1 MDAIEKLFVS
11 LGLDS
16 NLSADV
22 AAAEDDLDDL
32 ENAAEKTANKIA
44 QDFQKVGDAAKQ
56 IGRDLTFFVTAPLL
70 AFGAL
75 SVKASSDAAETQAK
89 FEQVFGDMA
98 DDMNEWVEAYGSAQG
113 RARTDLQEM
122 TATMMS
128 IVKAMGLVGEEGAE
142 LSTTITQLSV
152 DMGAFHNVS
161 DEEAFVA
168 LRAAI
173 IGSYMPMRRFGVVL
187 SEAAVEQELLNMGIA
202 GGTDAATDAEKA
214 QARLNIVMAA
224 TTDVQGAA
232 AREADGFANQMK
244 ALEADATE
252 MAETVG
258 EDLLPIAKRGIEIVR
273 QMIQGYTR
281 LDDST
286 RKVILV
292 TAGFAAALGPA
303 IWLAGTMV
311 SAIGSIR
318 LAIDAYKVSTFAA
331 TLATRGFS
339 AALLTTPAG
348 MVALAVAGLVA
359 GLAVLT
365 WHLGRAEDKAFDLGD
380 AMAYSADEMREH
392 AATLREEGDL
402 LDQMIAVISGDLGNL
417 TDNLSLLANPIDRAK
432 SLFGELTYV
441 FSGARQEMRD
451 AEAAQ
456 WDYAATMR
464 DAMDAAESELR
475 KADRAYSDHQRA
487 VSDLGRQYD
496 DLKSAIDRALEFPE
510 DIDDQGRAIE
520 HAEIALER
528 AKERQ
533 RNLGPDATRL
543 DRQEADLAV
552 RDAEDRLDDARKRLK
567 ELETEQSEILG
578 GQTIEQAQDRLVEL
592 QTQKDEETALM
603 ETALVDRNNL
613 QKIYDAIAE
622 QNDEDLHQGYKDRW
636 AALKTYF
643 DQNPIA
649 KQIGLDLGW
658 FGAKTGSVPALA
670 DGGIVTRPTLAL
682 VGEAGPEAIIP
693 LRSGGGDSTT
703 SIGGDTLHI
712 GQITVRNDQDLDE
725 IFRKWEEMQRT
736 KRIQRGVRA

>member
-11 LGLDS
+11 LGLKS
-16 NLSADV
+16 TLSDDV

-32 ENAAEKTANKIA
+32 EKEAEKTANKIA
-44 QDFQKVGDAAKQ
+44 QDFQKVGDAAKK
-56 IGRDLTFFVTAPLL
+56 IGKDLTLFVTTPLL

-89 FEQVFGDMA
+89 FEQVFGSMA

-122 TATMMS
+122 SATMMS
-128 IVKAMGLVGEEGAE
+128 IVKAMHLSDEAGME
-142 LSTTITQLSV
+142 LSQTITELSV
-152 DMGAFHNVS
+152 DMGAFHNVA
-161 DEEAFVA
+161 DVEAFNA
-168 LRAAI
+168 LRSAI
-173 IGSYMPMRRFGVVL
+173 TGEYEPMKRFGVVIN
-187 SEAAVEQELLNMGIA
+187 EAKVQQELLNMGIT
-202 GGTDAATDAEKA
+202 GGTKAATDAEKV
-214 QARLNIVMAA
+214 QARLNIIMSA
-224 TTDVQGAA
+224 TADVQGAA

-244 ALEADATE
+244 ALEADLKE
-252 MAETVG
+252 MGETVG

-273 QMIQGYTR
+273 QMIQGYDR

-348 MVALAVAGLVA
+348 VVTLAIAGLVA

-380 AMAYSADEMREH
+380 AMAYSADEMREQ
-392 AATLREEGDL
+392 AAALREEESVL
-402 LDQMIAVISGDLGNL
+402 SKL
-417 TDNLSLLANPIDRAK
+417 TRTVAAYSRSSREYGLEFMMS
-432 SLFGELTYV
+432 FG
-441 FSGARQEMRD
+441 GIRQALRD
-451 AEAAQ
+451 AEAEQ
-456 WDYAATMR
+456 WEYAAVVK
-464 DAMDAAESELR
+464 DAMTAAESELR

-487 VSDLGRQYD
+487 VSDLSRQYD
-496 DLKSAIDRALEFPE
+496 ELKAAIDRALEFPE
-510 DIDDQGRAIE
+510 DIDDQRRAIE

-543 DRQEADLAV
+543 DRWEADLAV

-578 GQTIEQAQDRLVEL
+578 GLTIEQAQDRLAVL
-592 QTQKDEETALM
+592 QQQKDDETALM
-603 ETALVDRNNL
+603 ETALKDRNNL

-682 VGEAGPEAIIP
+682 VGEAGPEAIVP
-693 LRSGGGDSTT
+693 LRGGGGNSTT

-725 IFRKWEEMQRT
+725 IFRRWEEMQRA
-736 KRIQRGVRA
+736 KRVQRGVRA